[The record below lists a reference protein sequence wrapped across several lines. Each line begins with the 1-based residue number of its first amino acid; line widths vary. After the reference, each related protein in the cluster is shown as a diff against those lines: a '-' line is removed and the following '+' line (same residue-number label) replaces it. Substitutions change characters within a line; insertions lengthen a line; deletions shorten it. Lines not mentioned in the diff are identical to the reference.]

1 MASAAHGAQ
10 LLPVRA
16 DAVFDWLDRFV
27 VERDRELATCRL
39 FNTRLR
45 DAFASLE
52 KTSVMS
58 SSTAAVQTETHR
70 LAIGQNLFELV
81 CPAGFY
87 LAGGRTIGAE
97 GHAGRVS
104 IQK

>member
-1 MASAAHGAQ
+1 MASAAHAEQ
-10 LLPVRA
+10 LLAARA
-16 DAVFDWLDRFV
+16 DAAFDRPDRV
-27 VERDRELATCRL
+27 AVERDRELVTCRL
-39 FNTRLR
+39 FNPRLR
-45 DAFASLE
+45 EAFASLE
-52 KTSVMS
+52 NTSVMS
-58 SSTAAVQTETHR
+58 SSTAAVQTETLR
-70 LAIGQNLFELV
+70 LAIGQNLLELV

>member
-58 SSTAAVQTETHR
+58 SSTAAVQTETLR
-70 LAIGQNLFELV
+70 LAIGQNLLELV